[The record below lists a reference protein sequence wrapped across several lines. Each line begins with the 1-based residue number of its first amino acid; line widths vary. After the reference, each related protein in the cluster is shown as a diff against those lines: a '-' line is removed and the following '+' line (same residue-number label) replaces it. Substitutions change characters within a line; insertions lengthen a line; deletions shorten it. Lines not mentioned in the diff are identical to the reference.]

1 MRKHQPPFRT
11 SPVWDARRKSISS
24 TGKTVLRYPRVDI
37 PPLPFEQIANARG
50 GMLHNFAIS
59 APAEIKGKLAGSHT
73 ESVPA
78 RPLSIK
84 IPTLRGERSV
94 RVRVGHKPTSVF
106 KHYPP
111 PTYRRTTHKGGI
123 PAIRPKQMNIPVCLS
138 STFPAQS
145 RPQGLCPELP
155 SPATRPATQG
165 WAHPRP

>member
-1 MRKHQPPFRT
+1 
-11 SPVWDARRKSISS
+11 
-24 TGKTVLRYPRVDI
+24 
-37 PPLPFEQIANARG
+37 
-50 GMLHNFAIS
+50 MLHNFAIS

-78 RPLSIK
+78 RPLFIK

-123 PAIRPKQMNIPVCLS
+123 PAIRPKQMNILRLMRVFASVYKNKRTCWLISKGYRRSPKELTETLTRRKENKNPESRRGDRPGKGAHGFKRS
-138 STFPAQS
+138 SYNI
-145 RPQGLCPELP
+145 
-155 SPATRPATQG
+155 
-165 WAHPRP
+165 